1 MFEFIRMK
9 NYFLVFTILCVGGF
23 SLQAQSLFEEYQ
35 SHEDVSYL
43 SINPMMFK
51 LLGQMNIQTDDTE
64 TAAYLEMIQSITNF
78 KVLMTG
84 DSEITRSI
92 DNAHKQWV
100 RDQGFELLLQLN
112 ETDHKLKFYVVEG
125 ENENKIKRLLM
136 FSCGNALEE
145 SVSIKGK
152 SLESVLLLLEGDID
166 LEQIGDLTEAMDLP
180 GGDQLKK
187 IQKW

>member
-1 MFEFIRMK
+1 MHMK
-9 NYFLVFTILCVGGF
+9 NYFLALTILCTGHF
-23 SLQAQSLFEEYQ
+23 ILQAQSLFEEYQ

-51 LLGQMNIQTDDTE
+51 LLGQMNIQTDDSE

-92 DNAHKQWV
+92 DNTHKQWV
-100 RDQGFELLLQLN
+100 QDQGFELLLQLN
-112 ETDHKLKFYVVEG
+112 ETDNELKFYVVEG
-125 ENENKIKRLLM
+125 ESENKIRRLLM
-136 FSCGNALEE
+136 FSRGNALEE

-152 SLESVLLLLEGDID
+152 SLESVLLLLEGNID
-166 LEQIGDLTEAMDLP
+166 LERIGDLTEAIDLP
-180 GGDQLKK
+180 GGDQLRK
-187 IQKW
+187 IQKR